1 MAEINIA
8 KQLLAARHEK
18 KITQEELASYVGVS
32 KAAVSKWESGVSFPD
47 ITLLPKLATYFN
59 VSIDELIGYEPQLT
73 GEQIKELYC
82 QLKNTFANEKFEVAM
97 AECRELEKKYY
108 SCFPFLLQMAI
119 LYLNHATLSD
129 APLHIYEHCIE
140 LTQRIRSLSEDVN
153 DAKEALTL
161 EASCYLLIGGPMK
174 AMELMDEKLRP
185 ISHDTELLAQVYQGI
200 GNMQVAI
207 DAYQVAMF
215 QHLIFLVSDSAP
227 LAMLNAADF
236 AKAERIITRAID
248 CIDIYNMDELH
259 PNTTAG
265 IYITGAQIYCMHGEN
280 AKALDMLERYTY
292 ICEHCFF
299 PLVLH
304 GDAFFDRIDEWFL
317 QFDLGNQAPRSEKLI
332 VSSMVEAVE
341 KNPAFA
347 GLMDEKRYKA
357 VVKRLKGIG
366 EKY

>member
-73 GEQIKELYC
+73 REQIKELYS
-82 QLKNTFANEKFEVAM
+82 QLKNIFANEKFEVAM

-129 APLHIYEHCIE
+129 APAHIYEHCIE

-153 DAKEALTL
+153 DSKDALTL
-161 EASCYLLIGGPMK
+161 EASCYLLLGEPMK
-174 AMELMDEKLRP
+174 VMDLMDEKLHP
-185 ISHDTELLAQVYQGI
+185 ISRDTELLVQVYQGI
-200 GNMQVAI
+200 GNIQGAI
-207 DAYQVAMF
+207 DAYQVAMY
-215 QHLIFLVSDSAP
+215 QHLLFLICDSAP
-227 LAMLNAADF
+227 LALLNAADIT
-236 AKAERIITRAID
+236 KAEQIITRAID

-347 GLMDEKRYKA
+347 G
-357 VVKRLKGIG
+357 
-366 EKY
+366 